1 MDTPF
6 WIIIIKP
13 SNICKIKLVTETYKE
28 KIFNMINDN
37 TNESYQEREI
47 CAPNIVESVE
57 TQPKKSDENAG
68 K

>member
-1 MDTPF
+1 
-6 WIIIIKP
+6 
-13 SNICKIKLVTETYKE
+13 
-28 KIFNMINDN
+28 MINDN